1 MTILLIELETKG
13 HHVSSY
19 LRSIVLD
26 LINKKKKIILLTSRD
41 IKKNAYFSFFK
52 KHTKL
57 IFINK
62 INYPIKN
69 NFFSLIAFQFN
80 NYKIIKKKYDQ
91 LRKDEKINHIY
102 INTLDF
108 LDKPLSILGSPFGK
122 TKFSG
127 LYLNPKFYIKY
138 NNPFTNLI
146 KSKLYLFLFRKILK
160 INELSNIFIVDPLC
174 VRFLNK
180 TKSHNHKKIIA
191 INDLGSSNKM
201 KNLKLTKSECRKILK
216 INNNNF
222 IILVYGYIR
231 KNKSL
236 NELLNV
242 INHLKTVKP
251 VKILIVGKR
260 DEYIKKYLKKAIH
273 NDRKLAS
280 KIININRYSDDMFEK
295 IVFKASD
302 LTWTGYT
309 KDFYGSSGV
318 YFLSSINFRP
328 VISSNHG
335 AIGWYSRKYKIGY
348 SIDLTNEKKLIHLLN
363 KIINFNKR
371 INYDFN
377 HVNSRHNF
385 KNFGSNI
392 CVNFK

>member
-26 LINKKKKIILLTSRD
+26 LIDKKKKIILLTSRD
-41 IKKNAYFSFFK
+41 IKKNAYFSFFE

-62 INYPIKN
+62 INYPKKN
-69 NFFSLIAFQFN
+69 NFFSLLTLQFN

-91 LRKDEKINHIY
+91 LRKNEKINHIY

-138 NNPFTNLI
+138 NNLFTNLI

-174 VRFLNK
+174 VRFLNESK
-180 TKSHNHKKIIA
+180 PYNYKKIIA
-191 INDLGSSNKM
+191 INDLGSSNKI

-216 INNNNF
+216 ISNNNF

-231 KNKSL
+231 RNKSL
-236 NELLNV
+236 DELLNV

-260 DEYIKKYLKKAIH
+260 DEYIKKYLKRAIH

-280 KIININRYSDDMFEK
+280 KIIDINRYSDDMFEK

-335 AIGWYSRKYKIGY
+335 AIGSYSRKYKIGY
-348 SIDLTNEKKLIHLLN
+348 SIDLTNKKKLINLLN

-377 HVNSRHNF
+377 QVNSRHNF
-385 KNFGSNI
+385 KNFGNNI
-392 CVNFK
+392 CINFK

>member
-26 LINKKKKIILLTSRD
+26 LINKRKKIILITSND
-41 IKKNAYFSFFK
+41 IKKNAYFSFFE

-62 INYPIKN
+62 INYPRKN
-69 NFFSLIAFQFN
+69 NFFSLLTFQFK

-91 LRKDEKINHIY
+91 LRKKETIDYIY

-138 NNPFTNLI
+138 NNLFTNLI

-174 VRFLNK
+174 VRFLNESK
-180 TKSHNHKKIIA
+180 PYNYKKIIA
-191 INDLGSSNKM
+191 INDLGSSNKI

-216 INNNNF
+216 ISNSNF
-222 IILVYGYIR
+222 VILVYGYIR

-236 NELLNV
+236 DELLNV
-242 INHLKTVKP
+242 INHLKTVKS

-260 DEYIKKYLKKAIH
+260 DEYTKKYLKKAIH
-273 NDRKLAS
+273 NDLKLAS
-280 KIININRYSDDMFEK
+280 KIIDINRYSDDMFEK
-295 IVFKASD
+295 IVFKATD

-348 SIDLTNEKKLIHLLN
+348 SIDLTNRKKLINLLN

-377 HVNSRHNF
+377 QVNSRHNF
-385 KNFGSNI
+385 KNFGNNI
-392 CVNFK
+392 CINFK

>member
-41 IKKNAYFSFFK
+41 IKKNAYFSFFE

-62 INYPIKN
+62 INYPKKN

-91 LRKDEKINHIY
+91 LRKNEKINHIY

-138 NNPFTNLI
+138 NILFTNLI

-160 INELSNIFIVDPLC
+160 INELSNIFMVDPLC
-174 VRFLNK
+174 VRFLNR
-180 TKSHNHKKIIA
+180 TKSYNHKKIIA
-191 INDLGSSNKM
+191 INDLGSSNKI

-216 INNNNF
+216 ISNNNF

-236 NELLNV
+236 DELLNV

-260 DEYIKKYLKKAIH
+260 DEYIKKYLKRAIH

-280 KIININRYSDDMFEK
+280 KIIDINRYSDDMFEK

-348 SIDLTNEKKLIHLLN
+348 SIDLTNKKKLINLLN

-377 HVNSRHNF
+377 QVNSRHNF

-392 CVNFK
+392 CINFK